1 MWRKLAL
8 LMLFALSTLVVQTAQ
23 PVSAQSNTAWQ
34 GAYYDNAYLV
44 GTPVLTRQDGQIAF
58 DWGTGSPAAGI
69 PADDF
74 SVRWSA
80 DVAFNPGIYRFY
92 IQADDSVRLWVGFQR
107 VLDTMD
113 NPRPGQLLTVDVSLA
128 GGTQH
133 VQLDYREQWG
143 NAHIYLDWADLATH
157 PAGPRFYT
165 PQPISYPA
173 FTPGVWVAEYYSNPT
188 LSGAPAAILSQNSP
202 PAHYWASGAPL
213 GSLPADYFSIRWISS
228 QYLAAGT
235 YRFSA
240 LADDGVRVIVDGV
253 RVIDEFHSASGITY
267 TGDIA
272 LAAGLHT
279 IGVEYYEAEGLAFI
293 TLSFGQIVP
302 AAPPTAATAQ
312 VLASALN
319 VRESPTCDCQ
329 VLIRVYAGQTYP
341 VMGRNRD
348 ASWWQINV
356 QGMIGWVFA
365 RFVSITNAGAV
376 PITDDSAVPHYPP
389 TGFTVTARYT
399 SAIRAHAGSREAYL
413 GRLPT
418 GASAVLLG
426 RNAAATWWHIEYEG
440 VPGWVIAAALR
451 LPPGVDVRLLPIH

>member
-1 MWRKLAL
+1 MWRKLAF

-74 SVRWSA
+74 SIRWSA
-80 DVAFNPGIYRFY
+80 DVTFNPGIYRFY
-92 IQADDSVRLWVGFQR
+92 IQADDSVRLWVGFLP

-143 NAHIYLDWADLATH
+143 NAHIFLDWADLATQ

-165 PQPISYPA
+165 PQAISYPVV
-173 FTPGVWVAEYYSNPT
+173 TPGVWVAEYYSNPT
-188 LSGAPAAILSQNSP
+188 LSGAPAAILSQYSP
-202 PAHYWASGAPL
+202 PAHYWATSAPL
-213 GSLPADYFSIRWISS
+213 GSLPVDYFSIRWISS

-240 LADDGVRVIVDGV
+240 LADDGVRVVVDGV

-279 IGVEYYEAEGLAFI
+279 IGVEYYEAEGLAFL

-302 AAPPTAATAQ
+302 AAPPTAATAP
-312 VLASALN
+312 VTASALN
-319 VRESPTCDCQ
+319 VREAPTCDCP
-329 VLIRVYAGQTYP
+329 VLTRVYAGQTYP

-356 QGMIGWVFA
+356 QGVIGWVFA
-365 RFVSITNAGAV
+365 RFVSVTNAGAV
-376 PITDDSAVPHYPP
+376 PITDDSAVAPYPP

-399 SAIRAHAGSREAYL
+399 SAIRAHAGGREAYL
-413 GRLPT
+413 GRLPA
-418 GASAVLLG
+418 GASAALLG
-426 RNAAATWWHIEYEG
+426 RNAAGTWWHIEYDG